1 MYYYYLFHYGLPIYS
16 TIKNVIDTTYNTII
30 HTYNNIVFG
39 LNSDTIVFYKNYD
52 APFFENFFLNNIK
65 PIVEWRF
72 NRYNKIFY
80 SYSCMHKDKKHLP
93 ILSSSIIEKKDDNV
107 VKVLYN
113 LDNFIEEITI
123 ESCNVSNPT
132 LTQFIYAWMYTNN
145 IVLDTSKK
153 YYLEYMDTNLNVFT
167 KEIFVENFNFNT

>member
-1 MYYYYLFHYGLPIYS
+1 
-16 TIKNVIDTTYNTII
+16 
-30 HTYNNIVFG
+30 
-39 LNSDTIVFYKNYD
+39 
-52 APFFENFFLNNIK
+52 
-65 PIVEWRF
+65 
-72 NRYNKIFY
+72 
-80 SYSCMHKDKKHLP
+80 MHKDKKHLP